1 MHDLMKKL
9 LDKKRSEGKTL
20 SPLEKEAK
28 MGVVDSLKKA
38 AEGAMAEKGLK
49 KITVASDSK
58 SGLEKGLDMAK
69 KMAAKAPEMESSE
82 ESSEEES
89 SEMSDEESSESPAEE
104 EAEHAEGGSE
114 DKEAMMAK
122 LQALDSKELEA
133 LLSIAQKLKG

>member
-1 MHDLMKKL
+1 MHDMMKKL
-9 LDKKRSEGKTL
+9 LEKKKSEGKTL

-38 AEGAMAEKGLK
+38 AEDAMAEKGLK

-58 SGLEKGLDMAK
+58 SGLKKGLDMAK
-69 KMAAKAPEMESSE
+69 EMAAKGAPME

-89 SEMSDEESSESPAEE
+89 SEMADEEASESPAEE

>member
-1 MHDLMKKL
+1 MHDMMKKL
-9 LDKKRSEGKTL
+9 LEKKKSEGKTL

-28 MGVVDSLKKA
+28 MGVVGSLKKA
-38 AEGAMAEKGLK
+38 AEDAMAEKGLK

-58 SGLEKGLDMAK
+58 SGLKKGLDMAK
-69 KMAAKAPEMESSE
+69 EMAAKGAPME

-89 SEMSDEESSESPAEE
+89 SEMADEEASESPAEE

>member
-1 MHDLMKKL
+1 MHDMMKKL
-9 LDKKRSEGKTL
+9 LEKKKSEGKTL

-28 MGVVDSLKKA
+28 MGVVNSLKKA
-38 AEGAMAEKGLK
+38 AEDAMAEKGLK

-58 SGLEKGLDMAK
+58 SGLNKGLDMAK
-69 KMAAKAPEMESSE
+69 EMAAKGAPME

-89 SEMSDEESSESPAEE
+89 SEMADEEASESPAEE

-114 DKEAMMAK
+114 DKEVMMAK

>member
-82 ESSEEES
+82 EES

-114 DKEAMMAK
+114 DKEAMLAK